1 MTSKKGAA
9 LDQILHLMAVSS
21 LGSSHLIFSHE
32 YRCALSFRSRAGF
45 CSSAFGAFCRPL
57 GSGVAAALLLA
68 HCYGQAQKSCF
79 LMVLLCGG
87 SRAHQAA
94 EGSAGV
100 CSSLEK
106 RDLG

>member
-9 LDQILHLMAVSS
+9 LDHILHLMAVSS
-21 LGSSHLIFSHE
+21 LRSSHLIFSHE
-32 YRCALSFRSRAGF
+32 HRGVLSFRSHAGF

-57 GSGVAAALLLA
+57 GGGVAAALLLA

-94 EGSAGV
+94 EWSAGL